1 MACVSDFYLFMQVR
15 CIFNFVIV
23 NLACKKF
30 LEFLPRL
37 ASLTETN

>member
-1 MACVSDFYLFMQVR
+1 MACVSDFYLFMR
-15 CIFNFVIV
+15 ENSLINFMIV

-37 ASLTETN
+37 TSLNETN